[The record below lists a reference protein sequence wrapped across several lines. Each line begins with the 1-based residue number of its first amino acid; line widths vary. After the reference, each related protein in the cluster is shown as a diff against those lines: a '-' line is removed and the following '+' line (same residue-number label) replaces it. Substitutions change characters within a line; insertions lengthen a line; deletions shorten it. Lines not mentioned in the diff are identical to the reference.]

1 MYLPFN
7 KSVNIKIDQKI
18 IIVTLEYKNAI
29 GNLIFNDLIKSKI
42 SK

>member
-7 KSVNIKIDQKI
+7 KSVIIKIDQKI
-18 IIVTLEYKNAI
+18 IIGTLEYKNAI
-29 GNLIFNDLIKSKI
+29 DNLIFNDLIKSKI